1 MRPKPFLQTLAALLL
16 GAALG
21 TVSLT
26 GCGTG
31 RKDATA
37 AEGSG
42 NKTLE
47 IAVIPKGTTH
57 VYWNSVHAGAAKAA
71 KELGVIIHW
80 QGPLKED
87 DRQVQIQTVQ
97 NFISRGVDAIAL
109 APLDARSLV
118 PVVKAAGSK
127 DIPVIIFDSDLGSD
141 AYRSFVATDNG
152 EGGRLAARRLAE
164 VVGGKGN
171 VILLRYAEGSAST
184 THREEGFLA
193 EMKKFEPAIKLVSA
207 NQYAG
212 VTMEKAYQVAQNL
225 LNRYPDVDGI
235 FCANEVSTQAVLRA
249 LQTARKAGKVKLVGF
264 DANETLVNALRT
276 GEVHG
281 LAVQDPFG
289 MGYLAV
295 KTAVQALQGETVS
308 RRIDT
313 GVTMVTADNT
323 NEPRV
328 STLLHPETGKWLQ

>member
-1 MRPKPFLQTLAALLL
+1 
-16 GAALG
+16 
-21 TVSLT
+21 
-26 GCGTG
+26 
-31 RKDATA
+31 
-37 AEGSG
+37 
-42 NKTLE
+42 
-47 IAVIPKGTTH
+47 
-57 VYWNSVHAGAAKAA
+57 
-71 KELGVIIHW
+71 
-80 QGPLKED
+80 ED

-118 PVVKAAGSK
+118 PVVKAAGGK

-141 AYRSFVATDNG
+141 AYRSFVATDNQ

-164 VVGGKGN
+164 AVGGKGN

-193 EMKKFEPAIKLVSA
+193 EMKKFEPAIQLLSA

-225 LNRYPDVDGI
+225 LNRYPNVDGV

-249 LQTARKAGKVKLVGF
+249 LQTAKKTGKVKLVGF
-264 DANETLVNALRT
+264 DATETLVNALRNS
-276 GEVHG
+276 EVHG

-308 RRIDT
+308 RRLDT
-313 GVTMVTADNT
+313 GVTMVTPENMA
-323 NEPRV
+323 EPAV
-328 STLLHPETGKWLQ
+328 NALLHPEIEKWLQ